1 MKNVFLAL
9 SNPTSEEAAACDR
22 DMWQVW
28 SAATVL
34 SVKCCRIRREK
45 IREQNTPTVWKLKQ
59 CQINYHWQTSARNHH
74 DHRVQPPSVPKHS
87 HTHAC
92 MHIRTHTEGRQG
104 GERQE
109 RVPGP
114 HGGLPLYSENAH
126 TTQLCIET
134 GCHGYGVN
142 CTAKGITLPAREKE
156 KWGGGT
162 FTV

>member
-9 SNPTSEEAAACDR
+9 SNPTSEEAAACDS

-34 SVKCCRIRREK
+34 SVKCCRIRRKK
-45 IREQNTPTVWKLKQ
+45 IQNTPTVWKLKQ
-59 CQINYHWQTSARNHH
+59 CQINCHHWQTSARNHH

-92 MHIRTHTEGRQG
+92 THIRTHTEGRQG

-109 RVPGP
+109 RVPAWKP
-114 HGGLPLYSENAH
+114 SIIQRERSHYPALYRNWLPWLWSKLHCQRNYFTSKR
-126 TTQLCIET
+126 
-134 GCHGYGVN
+134 
-142 CTAKGITLPAREKE
+142 KGEVRRRDFHCLSS
-156 KWGGGT
+156 
-162 FTV
+162 